1 LEHSDRRLP
10 YTSMRRFF
18 VFILISVFL
27 LANFFPAYAY
37 TYLPDYLCQLGLQFY
52 LEGRY
57 DDALY
62 QFKNALLAQPDNQLA
77 LKYISI
83 IQEEQT
89 GQPQAQAQIP
99 SSTYQGQS
107 EVLKLRETPGLI
119 TRTPSSG
126 VNAEYNGLP
135 QAPQKGYTPEFD
147 ASKVSTEKTYAP
159 GLVVLDET
167 FKDIPKPIELE
178 QNRSI
183 IIRGSN
189 IQRFLATQPD
199 IITVTRSNADEIVVT
214 GKEVGYSYV
223 HVWDN
228 TDRWTVDL
236 LGIFPKPEA
245 PTFEELRRQEEELN
259 QSFKWYYSIDWASF
273 ETGRRLRKDAL
284 NRTSYAWTHSLGVTG
299 QTPYGFFDSSM
310 TARSNSLNTDLTYY
324 TIGLT
329 NGQYGILKNFSLRA
343 FDYSLPFA
351 NLAFS
356 GAQLRGVTFNTPLF
370 NKKLDYTLFWGRE
383 GGGRYGNLSPSLSK
397 TKNSFLEGAN
407 VSFTPTKHQNYAF
420 TVVRGHG
427 RDREEDLN
435 PYGYDL
441 YNTWSFD
448 KWGARYEIA
457 HDSETFAHVLET
469 HQKWSL
475 ANTSISFRDVDTNF
489 KSITGNGW
497 AQGQIGSLMSINY
510 QPDELWNTYA
520 SLDIYR
526 ERLYPAEEKPKR
538 LNEDLN
544 FNTTYQMN
552 PDTSFNFSY
561 SFQNDLGKLAQSR
574 YISTNLGVTQK
585 MYFLKDMYGFANY
598 YHQISQNFSSP
609 ASDYVNDRFF
619 AGIRFNLIDELY
631 FYANKEINL
640 LKEDFSGVHYHPH
653 STETG
658 VDYSSKIGSSPF
670 YGNMRFYY
678 RDEEAADAS
687 LGFLSGEDSIE
698 GHLELT
704 YRANDNN
711 EIYAATTVRNVWA
724 DKETVEKRIEA
735 NFNVGMR
742 CMWDTNYRWETVGNI
757 EGYVFKDEN
766 SDGLKQ
772 KNEAPVSE
780 AKIWL
785 GNQDYTT
792 TDVFGYFNFRKIKAR
807 KAYVSFDTSSLPPG
821 FVLTVPVNQ
830 EAVLSQ
836 HRITRIDFGIISRAE
851 VSGMVFEDT
860 DNDGKYTLSKD
871 KGITG
876 AVITLENGK
885 QLTTDNTGKFYFPN
899 VSTGKHTISLDLNS
913 LPIYYLPKSA
923 ITHDFELFEGST
935 YIYNIPIKR
944 IQE

>member
-1 LEHSDRRLP
+1 
-10 YTSMRRFF
+10 MRRSF

-62 QFKNALLAQPDNQLA
+62 QFRNALLAQPNNQLA

-89 GQPQAQAQIP
+89 GQPQPQTQSPGSIYPSEEQAVDLQKV
-99 SSTYQGQS
+99 S
-107 EVLKLRETPGLI
+107 GLI
-119 TRTPSSG
+119 TGTTPQNI
-126 VNAEYNGLP
+126 NARYQTIP
-135 QAPQKGYTPEFD
+135 QEAQPSYVPEFD
-147 ASKVSTEKTYAP
+147 TSKVSAERTYAP
-159 GLVVLDET
+159 DLVVLDET

-178 QNRSI
+178 QNKSI

-199 IITVTRSNADEIVVT
+199 IVTVTRRNADEVLVT
-214 GKEVGYSYV
+214 GKEIGYSYV

-228 TDRWTVDL
+228 TDRWTVDI
-236 LGIFPKPEA
+236 LGVFPKPDA

-259 QSFKWYYSIDWASF
+259 RSFKWYYSIDWSSF
-273 ETGRRLRKDAL
+273 ETGRRLRKDSL

-299 QTPYGFFDSSM
+299 QTPYGNFDSSA
-310 TARSNSLNTDLTYY
+310 TVRSNSTNTDLTYY

-329 NGQYGILKNFSLRA
+329 NGQFGILKDFSLRG

-356 GAQLRGVTFNTPLF
+356 GAQLRGISFNTPVF

-383 GGGRYGNLSPSLSK
+383 GGGRYGNLSPSLGK

-407 VSFTPTKHQNYAF
+407 VSFTPTKHQNYKF
-420 TVVRGHG
+420 TAVHGHG
-427 RDREEDLN
+427 RDRGEDLN

-441 YNTWSFD
+441 YNTWNFD
-448 KWGARYEIA
+448 KWGAWYEIA
-457 HDSETFAHVLET
+457 NDSETFAHVFET
-469 HQKWSL
+469 HQKWLL
-475 ANTSISFRDVDTNF
+475 ANSSISFRHVDRNF

-510 QPDELWNTYA
+510 QPDELWNTFA

-526 ERLYPAEEKPKR
+526 ERLYPAEEKPNR
-538 LNEDLN
+538 LNED
-544 FNTTYQMN
+544 FNWNTSYQMN
-552 PDTSFNFSY
+552 PDNNLNFTY
-561 SFQNDLGKLAQSR
+561 SLQNDLGKLSQSR
-574 YISTNLGVTQK
+574 YISTGLGLTQK
-585 MYFLKDMYGFANY
+585 MYFMKDMYGFLNY
-598 YHQISQNFSSP
+598 YHQISNNFSSP

-619 AGIRFNLIDELY
+619 AGIRFDLIGALY

-640 LKEDFSGVHYHPH
+640 LKEEASGVHYHPH
-653 STETG
+653 ATETG
-658 VDYSSKIGSSPF
+658 VDYSSQIGSTPF
-670 YGNMRFYY
+670 YGDMRFYY
-678 RDEEAADAS
+678 RDEEAADAT

-711 EIYAATTVRNVWA
+711 EIYASTTIRNIWA
-724 DKETVEKRIEA
+724 DKETVDKRIEA
-735 NFNVGMR
+735 SFNVGMR
-742 CMWDTNYRWETVGNI
+742 CMWDTNYRWDTVGNI

-772 KNEAPVSE
+772 KDEPPVE
-780 AKIWL
+780 GVKIWL
-785 GNQDYTT
+785 GNDDYTT
-792 TDVFGYFNFRKIKAR
+792 TDLFGYYSFRKIKAR

-821 FVLTVPVNQ
+821 FVLTVPVSQ
-830 EAVLSQ
+830 EAILSQ
-836 HRITRIDFGIISRAE
+836 HRIARADFGIISRAE
-851 VSGMVFEDT
+851 VSGMIFEDT
-860 DNDGKYTLSKD
+860 DNDGKYTVSKD
-871 KGITG
+871 KAIAG

-885 QLTTDNTGKFYFPN
+885 QITTDGTGKFYFPN

-913 LPIYYLPKSA
+913 LPIYYLPKTA
-923 ITHDFELFEGST
+923 ITHEFQLSEGAT
-935 YIYNIPIKR
+935 YIHNIPIKK